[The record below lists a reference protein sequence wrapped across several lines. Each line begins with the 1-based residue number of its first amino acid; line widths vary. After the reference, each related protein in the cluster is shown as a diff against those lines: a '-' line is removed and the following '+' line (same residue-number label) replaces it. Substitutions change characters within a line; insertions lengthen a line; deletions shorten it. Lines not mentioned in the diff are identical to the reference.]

1 MSNCFLT
8 CQDNHHVSMCWLQ
21 NFPCQ
26 EVERHNKP
34 EVELKY
40 VHWFQKDFFPFMFV
54 FLSSFAHYRILI
66 SFLTL
71 EYVIERESEYALTS
85 EDIFF
90 FKNAYSIYFLHCLKF
105 FLGGSVLYSLY
116 NLVDRK
122 LVENIIF
129 V

>member
-1 MSNCFLT
+1 MMSNRFLT

-85 EDIFF
+85 EDNFF
-90 FKNAYSIYFLHCLKF
+90 FLNAYSIYFLAP
-105 FLGGSVLYSLY
+105 
-116 NLVDRK
+116 
-122 LVENIIF
+122 
-129 V
+129 